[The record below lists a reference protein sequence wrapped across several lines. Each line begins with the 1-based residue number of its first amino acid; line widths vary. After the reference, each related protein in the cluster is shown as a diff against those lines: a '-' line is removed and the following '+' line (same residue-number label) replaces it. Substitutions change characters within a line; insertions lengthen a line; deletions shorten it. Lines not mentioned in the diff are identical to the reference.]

1 MSDVTH
7 IQGQAW
13 LTASET
19 RAVMTALGDAR
30 FVGGCVRNALLGE
43 PVDDIDIATPLSPDE
58 VFKRTRAAGLRPV
71 DTGVEHGTVTVVANS
86 KPFEVTTLRRDVTT
100 DGRRAVVAF
109 TQDWA
114 EDASRR
120 DFTMNALYAD
130 VDGKIHDHVGGL
142 ADLKVRRVRFI
153 GDPAQR
159 IAEDYLRIL
168 RFFRIHAW
176 YGRGDLDAEG
186 LRACAAAK
194 SQLTTLSGERIQ
206 KEMLK
211 LLSAREPMLSLGA
224 MAELGVLSVLVAGLV
239 KPERVRALRAVD
251 LAFGTRSDG
260 LLRLG
265 GLLSTLQ
272 QARDVAAQWR
282 LSNDQRDRLVGMHSG
297 LDPFGDA
304 TPDRD
309 LRPVLYRSGSVAVG
323 DCVRLRWAD
332 DSDPAH
338 AAGWHRLLALAESWK
353 RPHMPITGAD
363 IMAAGVPQGPK
374 VGRVMSDVEQ
384 WWIAQD
390 FVPGR
395 DALLEK
401 MRSAMAALG

>member
-1 MSDVTH
+1 MRDVTH

-13 LTASET
+13 LTAPET

-114 EDASRR
+114 EDAARR

-130 VDGKIHDHVGGL
+130 VEGRIHDHVGGL

-176 YGRGDLDAEG
+176 YGRGELDVDG

-194 SQLTTLSGERIQ
+194 SQLATLSGERIQ

-211 LLSAREPMLSLGA
+211 LLSAREPMQSLGE
-224 MAELGVLSVLVAGLV
+224 MAELGVLSVLVAGPV
-239 KPERVRALRAVD
+239 NPDRVRALCAVD
-251 LAFGTRSDG
+251 LSFGTRSDG

-265 GLLSTLQ
+265 GLLATLQ

-282 LSNDQRDRLVGMHSG
+282 LSNDQRDRLVGMHSAQE
-297 LDPFGDA
+297 PFSHA

-309 LRPVLYRSGSVAVG
+309 IRPVLYRSGSVAVG
-323 DCVRLRWAD
+323 DSIRLRWAD
-332 DSDPAH
+332 DADPRH
-338 AAGWHRLLALAESWK
+338 GAGWQRLMSLAGSWK
-353 RPHMPITGAD
+353 RPHMPISGAD
-363 IMAAGVPQGPK
+363 IMAAGVAQGPK
-374 VGRVMSDVEQ
+374 VGRVMGEIEQ

-401 MRSAMAALG
+401 MRSVMAALG